1 MGKISKGNAG
11 AAFLSFELFVRVQ
24 RDTYGY
30 DTASDAGS
38 TLSPMSATSM

>member
-1 MGKISKGNAG
+1 MGKISKGNAD
-11 AAFLSFELFVRVQ
+11 AAFLSFELFVRGE

-38 TLSPMSATSM
+38 TFSPRSATSM